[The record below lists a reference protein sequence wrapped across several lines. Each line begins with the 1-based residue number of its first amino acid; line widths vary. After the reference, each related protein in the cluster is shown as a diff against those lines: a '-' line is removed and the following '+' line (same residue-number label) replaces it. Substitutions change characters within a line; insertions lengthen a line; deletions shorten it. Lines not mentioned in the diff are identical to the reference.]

1 MRKDDDGQR
10 NYLSFPACIAPL
22 KASVLPLSNN
32 EEFAPIVKII
42 SKSLT
47 EAEISHKIDETSGSI
62 GKRYART
69 GTYQFKKLNFTRLN
83 MSDMRKCKDCSRC
96 IYYLYAE
103 LYTSDYMYVFIYFLT
118 KIPVFFLDEIGIP
131 FGICVDFDSKKSP
144 HSATLRERD
153 TMEQVRIPI
162 DEIPQVVKSLANDK
176 LTWKEVQQKYPKFEQ
191 QENAK

>member
-10 NYLSFPACIAPL
+10 NYLSLPACIAPL

-96 IYYLYAE
+96 ILG
-103 LYTSDYMYVFIYFLT
+103 LIQN
-118 KIPVFFLDEIGIP
+118 
-131 FGICVDFDSKKSP
+131 
-144 HSATLRERD
+144 RD
-153 TMEQVRIPI
+153 CQAHRPSESYQINTN
-162 DEIPQVVKSLANDK
+162 SLQYRRN
-176 LTWKEVQQKYPKFEQ
+176 
-191 QENAK
+191 

>member
-10 NYLSFPACIAPL
+10 NYLSLPACIAPL

-69 GTYQFKKLNFTRLN
+69 GTYPFKKLNFTRLN
-83 MSDMRKCKDCSRC
+83 VRHAKMQGLFSVYILSICRVV
-96 IYYLYAE
+96 
-103 LYTSDYMYVFIYFLT
+103 YV
-118 KIPVFFLDEIGIP
+118 
-131 FGICVDFDSKKSP
+131 
-144 HSATLRERD
+144 
-153 TMEQVRIPI
+153 
-162 DEIPQVVKSLANDK
+162 
-176 LTWKEVQQKYPKFEQ
+176 
-191 QENAK
+191 